1 MGAAPGTYDEAT
13 EAAVRRFQQRR
24 GLHDSGTCD
33 EATWLA
39 LVEASWRL
47 GDRPL
52 KLVAPNLRGDDVST
66 LQSQLGR
73 LGFDC
78 GRVDGIFGARTA
90 KALEDFQRNCG
101 LDVDGVCGAAT
112 ARALDVNSSR
122 TGSGPGVASIR
133 ELEQLGSVGGT
144 LEGLRVVVGQFGG
157 LSALTRSVAQEL
169 RSRGAKVI
177 AVDELDPS
185 MQAAAANR
193 HAAHVYL
200 GFEAHAEPRA
210 TVAFYATEVN
220 GEGFHSAGGK
230 SLAGRLTAA
239 LDAVGVLD
247 HPKSAGM
254 RLPVLRETRMTAVV
268 CSLGP
273 VQRVTDAAAAITDA
287 VVAAMVAWTESP
299 TANALA

>member
-1 MGAAPGTYDEAT
+1 GGAGFPPVGAAPGTYDEAT

-144 LEGLRVVVGQFGG
+144 LEGLRV
-157 LSALTRSVAQEL
+157 
-169 RSRGAKVI
+169 
-177 AVDELDPS
+177 
-185 MQAAAANR
+185 
-193 HAAHVYL
+193 
-200 GFEAHAEPRA
+200 
-210 TVAFYATEVN
+210 
-220 GEGFHSAGGK
+220 
-230 SLAGRLTAA
+230 
-239 LDAVGVLD
+239 
-247 HPKSAGM
+247 
-254 RLPVLRETRMTAVV
+254 
-268 CSLGP
+268 
-273 VQRVTDAAAAITDA
+273 
-287 VVAAMVAWTESP
+287 
-299 TANALA
+299 

>member
-1 MGAAPGTYDEAT
+1 MA
-13 EAAVRRFQQRR
+13 FQAQR
-24 GLHDSGTCD
+24 GLHEHGVCD

-78 GRVDGIFGARTA
+78 GRVDGIFGTLTAR
-90 KALEDFQRNCG
+90 ALEDFQRNCG

-112 ARALDVNSSR
+112 ARALDINSSR
-122 TGSGPGVASIR
+122 TGSGPGVATIR
-133 ELEQLGSVGGT
+133 ELEQLGNVSAT
-144 LEGLRVVVGQFGG
+144 LRGLRVVVGQFGG

-177 AVDELDPS
+177 AVDEFDPS
-185 MQAAAANR
+185 LQAAAANR
-193 HAAHVYL
+193 HAANVYM
-200 GFEAHAEPRA
+200 GFEAHATSRA
-210 TVAFYATEVN
+210 TIAYYSTDVDGT
-220 GEGFHSAGGK
+220 GFHSAGGRALACRLSE
-230 SLAGRLTAA
+230 SLDTA
-239 LDAVGVLD
+239 GVLD
-247 HPKSAGM
+247 PARTAGM

-287 VVAAMVAWTESP
+287 VVVAMVAWIESP
-299 TANALA
+299 TASTPV